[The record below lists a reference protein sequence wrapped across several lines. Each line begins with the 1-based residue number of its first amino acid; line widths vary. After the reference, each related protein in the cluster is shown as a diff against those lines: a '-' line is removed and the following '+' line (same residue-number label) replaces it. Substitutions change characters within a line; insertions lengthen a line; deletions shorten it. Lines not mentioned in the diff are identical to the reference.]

1 MECLSSAKLQTS
13 VYSGRKNKSFKHI
26 LKRRGPKTDL
36 WGTPFNNVI
45 QELNLL
51 LTLVLTI
58 CLKDSSYEVTLVKIY
73 QIHNQIFAI
82 KSS

>member
-1 MECLSSAKLQTS
+1 MECLSSAKLQTA
-13 VYSGRKNKSFKHI
+13 VYSGRKNKSFKRI
-26 LKRRGPKTDL
+26 LKRRGPKTDHC
-36 WGTPFNNVI
+36 GTPFNNVI

-51 LTLVLTI
+51 LTLVLII
-58 CLKDSSYEVTLVKIY
+58 CLKHSSYEVTLVKIC